1 MWTLLNE
8 PAQRNVFLQLQA
20 TFWIPPRWFVAVK
33 ESTDDYKRKRFK
45 WDILMCKIL
54 SAFHF
59 PSVTP
64 TAQWLQFNIVL
75 CTTRQ
80 MQELVSRRSHR
91 CPDAAERRHVSR
103 QIYQSAAERR
113 SWCEVTVISS
123 TPPPFENNN
132 RNVCLLEWIIRSR
145 QPTALSVPPHRTRRM
160 LMAEMPRRSRHRVF
174 QGIIQFPCWR
184 KGWNVERMLWC
195 TGLMSLREP
204 TRALSYDQPVWR
216 VQKWVALF
224 WVITRMR
231 FLFP

>member
-1 MWTLLNE
+1 MNRPKETFFSNFRQSSGFHLAGLLLWKKVPTIINE
-8 PAQRNVFLQLQA
+8 KGSNETFWCARSWVRFTFQVWHLQLSDYNSTLCCVQLGKCRNSSQGDR
-20 TFWIPPRWFVAVK
+20 IAV
-33 ESTDDYKRKRFK
+33 
-45 WDILMCKIL
+45 
-54 SAFHF
+54 
-59 PSVTP
+59 
-64 TAQWLQFNIVL
+64 
-75 CTTRQ
+75 Q
-80 MQELVSRRSHR
+80 MQQSGAMWADRSTNQLQKGDSDVKLLSLVQ
-91 CPDAAERRHVSR
+91 P
-103 QIYQSAAERR
+103 
-113 SWCEVTVISS
+113 
-123 TPPPFENNN
+123 PPPFENNN

-145 QPTALSVPPHRTRRM
+145 QPTALSVPPHLTRRM

>member
-1 MWTLLNE
+1 MRHFDVQDLE
-8 PAQRNVFLQLQA
+8 CV
-20 TFWIPPRWFVAVK
+20 
-33 ESTDDYKRKRFK
+33 S
-45 WDILMCKIL
+45 L
-54 SAFHF
+54 SKCDTYS
-59 PSVTP
+59 SVITIQHCVVYNSANAG
-64 TAQWLQFNIVL
+64 T
-75 CTTRQ
+75 
-80 MQELVSRRSHR
+80 HR